1 MNQIN
6 QTRQGVFY
14 AIGAFTFWGLAPIYF
29 KSLASVPAT
38 EILLHRVV
46 WSVLFLFLI
55 LAISRQ
61 IRTIRTVL
69 SKPSNLKWLTLSS
82 SLIAINWGIYI
93 WAVNNE
99 RIIEA
104 SLGYYIN
111 PLVNILLG
119 FIFLAERPSRTQ
131 FAAIILAFV
140 AVLYQIIILG
150 EVPIISLVLA
160 LLFGFYGLVRKR
172 VAIPSLPGLY
182 IETVIL
188 LPFGIAYWLYL
199 SLAQNS
205 AFVWSFDSPITWLL
219 VLAGPVTIAPLLAFN
234 SAATRLR
241 LSTVGYFQYLA
252 PTINLILAVVVFD
265 EPLTKEKLITFSLI
279 WTALLLVSIETYL
292 NHTKRSKG

>member
-1 MNQIN
+1 MNQSI
-6 QTRQGVFY
+6 TTKQGVLY

-29 KSLASVPAT
+29 KSLESVPAL

-46 WSVLFLFLI
+46 WSVVFLFLI
-55 LAISRQ
+55 LALSRQ
-61 IRTIRTVL
+61 IKTIRAVL
-69 SKPSNLKWLTLSS
+69 TKPSNLKWLFLSS
-82 SLIAINWGIYI
+82 CLIATNWGIYI

-119 FIFLAERPSRTQ
+119 FIFLSERPTRVQ
-131 FAAIILAFV
+131 FIAIILACL
-140 AVLYQIIILG
+140 AVMYQIITLG
-150 EVPIISLVLA
+150 EVPVISLVLA

-188 LPFGIAYWLYL
+188 VPLALVYWIYL
-199 SLAQNS
+199 TTIQSS
-205 AFVWSFDSPITWLL
+205 AFVWSLDATASWLL
-219 VLAGPVTIAPLLAFN
+219 ILAGPVTVLPLLAFN

-241 LSTVGYFQYLA
+241 LSTIGYFQYLA
-252 PTINLILAVVVFD
+252 PTINLVLAILIYN
-265 EPLTKEKLITFSLI
+265 EPLTQEKLITFSLI
-279 WTALLLVSIETYL
+279 WSALLLVSVETYL
-292 NHTKRSKG
+292 KRTKRQKG